1 MLLIGLLCISCKYI
15 SKPVVPEETLVE
27 QEMETINWDTVDQY
41 PSFSVC
47 DTVAETEMKR
57 CFQQTLTNHIYESL
71 SKHEFTVTEAIDD
84 TIQVTL
90 LIKNDGKIQIENIA
104 AAEVIHVKLPK
115 LEHLL
120 RESITTLPLA
130 APAHKRGIPVTTK
143 FKLPIIIH
151 VE

>member
-1 MLLIGLLCISCKYI
+1 MLLCVLCISCKYI
-15 SKPVVPEETLVE
+15 SKPVVPENTLVE

-41 PSFSVC
+41 PSFLDC
-47 DTVAETEMKR
+47 DSIPDDEVKQ

-71 SKHEFTVTEAIDD
+71 LKHEFKVTEAIDD
-84 TIQVTL
+84 RIHVTL
-90 LIKNDGKIQIENIA
+90 LIQYDGKIQIEAIDTS
-104 AAEVIHVKLPK
+104 EIIDTKLPK
-115 LEHLL
+115 LKTL
-120 RESITTLPLA
+120 ITQSVANLPSV